1 MDRLYVIVRSDI
13 SPGLQVA
20 QSCHAMAAFA
30 SEHPAVT
37 SLWHEDG
44 NNLVCLQANSERE
57 LEEILEN
64 AQRRGAMVSFFREP
78 DIDNQLTAVAISG
91 EAKALLRKLPLTMR
105 AA

>member
-13 SPGLQVA
+13 SAGLQVA

-37 SLWHEDG
+37 SLWHTEG
-44 NNLVCLQANSERE
+44 NNLVCLQANSEQE
-57 LEEILEN
+57 LLQIADHAL
-64 AQRRGAMVSFFREP
+64 AKGALVSKFEEP
-78 DIDNQLTAVAISG
+78 DLNGETTAIAISG